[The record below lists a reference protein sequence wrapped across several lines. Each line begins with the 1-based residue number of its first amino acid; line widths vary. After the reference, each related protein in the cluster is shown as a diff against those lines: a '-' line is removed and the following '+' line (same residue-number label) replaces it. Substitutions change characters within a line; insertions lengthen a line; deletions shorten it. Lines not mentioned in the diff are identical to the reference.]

1 MISHVDIVVVV
12 VNRSGVPVSAP
23 SPQNSS
29 GPRIR
34 DDGFLAKLG
43 NDRDFDLA
51 RVYVKD
57 RIRWVSLRVDNL
69 IFLIIRRGPSRVFL
83 GEQSHHVKR
92 TMLSR
97 FWHDQRPIWG

>member
-1 MISHVDIVVVV
+1 MD
-12 VNRSGVPVSAP
+12 
-23 SPQNSS
+23 
-29 GPRIR
+29 
-34 DDGFLAKLG
+34 
-43 NDRDFDLA
+43 
-51 RVYVKD
+51 VKD

-69 IFLIIRRGPSRVFL
+69 IFLIIRRGPSRVVL